1 MEQSLEASR
10 HVAASAAS
18 ACSPGS
24 TETEFAGLCFLRLAL
39 EGGRVSGEAPPGSG
53 SAKKRSMVA
62 CQHKKETTQ
71 LSAHCKSHSGDHHC
85 HLDEAV
91 WLTSCLNSRIR
102 TGKH

>member
-62 CQHKKETTQ
+62 CQHKKETHMKALRTLPPANVPQ
-71 LSAHCKSHSGDHHC
+71 AALVRDRALARHSSMA
-85 HLDEAV
+85 LP
-91 WLTSCLNSRIR
+91 R
-102 TGKH
+102 